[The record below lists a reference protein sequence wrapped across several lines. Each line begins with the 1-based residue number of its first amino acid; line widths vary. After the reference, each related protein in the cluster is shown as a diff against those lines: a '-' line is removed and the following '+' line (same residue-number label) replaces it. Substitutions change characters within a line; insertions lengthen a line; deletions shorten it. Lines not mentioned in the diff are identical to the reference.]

1 MQAVEGRQWWMLT
14 FGSSEIRSCAA
25 GLTSERAIH
34 SATPAGLN
42 FGKPQLSS
50 IGSIKLDLLVIHEM
64 NKLERYRK

>member
-42 FGKPQLSS
+42 IRKTS
-50 IGSIKLDLLVIHEM
+50 IIF
-64 NKLERYRK
+64 YRVHQAGFIGDTRNE